1 MLFRSME
8 LTGRTENNRV
18 VNFEGT
24 PDMIGGFVDVKIT
37 DVFTNSLKGVVVRTE
52 KDMGLRRDV
61 SPQQILARQ
70 PKADPLGVHT
80 FQPS

>member
-1 MLFRSME
+1 
-8 LTGRTENNRV
+8 
-18 VNFEGT
+18 
-24 PDMIGGFVDVKIT
+24 MIGGFVDVRIT

-70 PKADPLGVHT
+70 PKADPLGGAKISALSSHK
-80 FQPS
+80 FYRGCQPTWRRQPR